1 MNMYDSLD
9 DGDFVSVQPNHEVFS
24 MAALADR
31 NSSSLRMRPSA
42 EARKNGQFIK
52 NMWHSEHGFFAD
64 THMDALATCHR
75 TKCHADNVGHLIL
88 LSRYFGGTSKGTL
101 NDQTVDRRPGPLYL
115 MDAELPW
122 EGIREAGR
130 LQTAYIPKCALGFD
144 PDQHPRFL
152 EVSEAS
158 PLGQCLHAR
167 MDELFQRLQESDY
180 LLQKAALDQL
190 LACMKVAL
198 TMDAQRED
206 IRSHARAA
214 LHRTIC
220 GFIEQNVHAQALS
233 TTMLLDQF
241 GVSRAS
247 LYRMFEAQ
255 GGVRNYITERRA
267 LRAVI
272 DLSDTSGTRGHVRQV
287 SDRWGFAT
295 PVHFNRVI
303 RRLYGDSPG
312 ALFEK
317 RKLRSITHQDEAV
330 LVS

>member
-1 MNMYDSLD
+1 MNMYDTLD
-9 DGDFVSVQPNHEVFS
+9 GSDFVSVQPNHEVFS

-31 NSSSLRMRPSA
+31 NSDSLTMRPSA
-42 EARKNGQFIK
+42 EAQKSGQFSK
-52 NMWHSEHGFFAD
+52 NVWHSEHGFFAD
-64 THMDALATCHR
+64 TQMNALATCHR
-75 TKCHADNVGHLIL
+75 TKRHAQNIGHLIL

-101 NDQTVDRRPGPLYL
+101 DDQSVDRHPGPLYV

-130 LQTAYIPKCALGFD
+130 LQTAYIPKSALGFD

-152 EVSEAS
+152 EVSEFS
-158 PLGQCLHAR
+158 PLGRCLHAR

-198 TMDAQRED
+198 TKDAQRED

-220 GFIEQNVHAQALS
+220 GFIEQNVHSQALS
-233 TTMLLDQF
+233 TTTLLDQF

-247 LYRMFEAQ
+247 LYRMFEPQ
-255 GGVRNYITERRA
+255 GGVRNYITQRRA
-267 LRAVI
+267 LRAVL
-272 DLSDTSGTRGHVRQV
+272 DLSNTSGTRGHVRQV
-287 SDRWGFAT
+287 SDRWGFLT
-295 PVHFNRVI
+295 PVDFNRVI

-317 RKLRSITHQDEAV
+317 QTLRSIAHHDEAM